1 MRVESD
7 FGVVEMTSTVSAES
21 VIFPLVHRKRMAVCR
36 FGMWSGRLM
45 ANATVGQDRT
55 RANGRTTKPARS
67 VRRYRPDMESL
78 ESISLLNATLPAPDA
93 LIETDGLAAPA
104 PAWPV
109 PDEWVSTSANGIVT
123 SSPGAVAGLDAWDE
137 VLAGQRYTPSVDL
150 LQRSADEYGESLA
163 QSGFGRISNYLG
175 RTWRKAGIDSPQD
188 EDCTQ
193 SVFMVL
199 LERWGRDR
207 FEDVAAEVG
216 RSGLDRLTD
225 RQEAVGL
232 DFLRA
237 LDQVK
242 KQAQR
247 QQRKTPVSLAALA
260 EIDGQDWAEA
270 IETLAFGQDLDEVIS
285 ESLDSREADVILA
298 TIAGDSPTEIA
309 ARWGVS
315 PKTVSNVKSEAI
327 GKLRSSLASYFEG
340 TPN

>member
-1 MRVESD
+1 
-7 FGVVEMTSTVSAES
+7 
-21 VIFPLVHRKRMAVCR
+21 
-36 FGMWSGRLM
+36 M
-45 ANATVGQDRT
+45 ANVTLGQDRSS
-55 RANGRTTKPARS
+55 ANGRIAKPRRS
-67 VRRYRPDMESL
+67 ARRYRPDVESL
-78 ESISLLNATLPAPDA
+78 ESLCLLNAAMPAPDA
-93 LIETDGLAAPA
+93 LIETEGLSAHRPSWSVGTEFDLTSDTGIATAVPEAP
-104 PAWPV
+104 
-109 PDEWVSTSANGIVT
+109 S
-123 SSPGAVAGLDAWDE
+123 GLDAWDE
-137 VLAGQRYTPSVDL
+137 VLADHRYFPTVDL
-150 LQRSADEYGESLA
+150 LQRSADEYGDSLA
-163 QSGFGRISNYLG
+163 QSGFGRISSYLG

-225 RQEAVGL
+225 RQEPVGL

-247 QQRKTPVSLAALA
+247 QQRKSPVSLVALA
-260 EIDGQDWAEA
+260 EIDSRDWSGVPDA
-270 IETLAFGQDLDEVIS
+270 LAFGQDLEEVIA
-285 ESLDSREADVILA
+285 ESLDAREADLIKA
-298 TIAGDSPTEIA
+298 TIAGDSPAEIA

-327 GKLRSSLASYFEG
+327 SKLRSSLAAYFEASM
-340 TPN
+340 N

>member
-1 MRVESD
+1 
-7 FGVVEMTSTVSAES
+7 
-21 VIFPLVHRKRMAVCR
+21 
-36 FGMWSGRLM
+36 M

-55 RANGRTTKPARS
+55 RANGRNENPGRS
-67 VRRYRPDMESL
+67 VRRYRPDVESL
-78 ESISLLNATLPAPDA
+78 ESISLLNAAVPAPDA
-93 LIETDGLAAPA
+93 LIETEGLAASAPSWPA
-104 PAWPV
+104 TEAW
-109 PDEWVSTSANGIVT
+109 SSAAATGIV
-123 SSPGAVAGLDAWDE
+123 SAAPEALAGLDAWDE
-137 VLAGQRYTPSVDL
+137 VLADHRYFPAVDL

-163 QSGFGRISNYLG
+163 QSGFGRISSYLG

-225 RQEAVGL
+225 RQEPAGL

-260 EIDGQDWAEA
+260 EIDGRDC
-270 IETLAFGQDLDEVIS
+270 TDTPDSLTFVQDLDEVIA
-285 ESLDSREADVILA
+285 ESLDSREADVIMS
-298 TIAGDSPTEIA
+298 TIAGDSPAEIA

-327 GKLRSSLASYFEG
+327 CKLRSSLAAYFEAAA
-340 TPN
+340 N